1 MIDQKPKNN
10 TGFIALVSAVIISV
24 VLLLI
29 ATNLSIT
36 SFYSRS
42 NILDSELKEKSL
54 ALAEA
59 CADTAI
65 LKLANNPT
73 YTSSTNESVN
83 VNGDNCIIQSVA
95 GANPKIISIRT
106 DYRNYITKLEIS
118 IDPATM
124 SVIYWKEI

>member
-1 MIDQKPKNN
+1 MINQKIKNN

-24 VLLLI
+24 VLLLV

-65 LKLANNPT
+65 LKLVNNPN
-73 YTSSTNESVN
+73 YNPINESV
-83 VNGDNCIIQSVA
+83 VVGGDNCIIQSVA
-95 GANPKIISIRT
+95 GTNPKIISVRT
-106 DYRNYITKLEIS
+106 NYRNYITKLEIS

-124 SVIYWKEI
+124 MVIYWKEM